1 MQQGSPHSDRSEG
14 TPRAGERTIHEWEA
28 QYPETWILLEI
39 TEEDEG
45 EPVRGLL
52 ITTAHNP
59 DDLQDVWKG
68 YRAQGVLTMLTYGCP
83 REIQPEVIVSA
94 T

>member
-1 MQQGSPHSDRSEG
+1 MQQGSKHSDRSDAA
-14 TPRAGERTIHEWEA
+14 PRGGEHTIHEWEA
-28 QYPETWILLEI
+28 QYPETWMLLEI

-52 ITTAHNP
+52 IATADDPN
-59 DDLQDVWKG
+59 DLQDVWKG
-68 YRAQGVLTMLTYGCP
+68 YRDQGVLTMLTYGRPC
-83 REIQPEVIVSA
+83 ESQPEIIVSA